1 MSVSIIGI
9 LILLAVLAVVIAIVV
24 GLVMFFTNRRKE
36 GEL

>member
-1 MSVSIIGI
+1 VSIIGI